1 LDGAV
6 SILDD
11 LAEAN
16 PDALLAD
23 GLEAAL
29 VGYTV
34 NQHHPHVAVYDI
46 DKCVDVL
53 VERDGMTP
61 EEADEFLSFNTL
73 GAYVGENGPMYVRFE
88 ST

>member
-1 LDGAV
+1 MTTLELL
-6 SILDD
+6 SEL
-11 LAEAN
+11 N

-34 NQHHPHVAVYDI
+34 NHHHPIVAVYDI
-46 DKCVDVL
+46 EKCIDVL

-73 GAYVGENGPMYVRFE
+73 GAYVGENGPLYVRFE
-88 ST
+88 K

>member
-1 LDGAV
+1 MTALEA
-6 SILDD
+6 

-23 GLEAAL
+23 GLEPAL

-34 NQHHPHVAVYDI
+34 NHHHPHVAVYDI
-46 DKCVDVL
+46 DKCVGVL

-73 GAYVGENGPMYVRFE
+73 GAYVGENGPIYVRFE
-88 ST
+88 K

>member
-1 LDGAV
+1 VEEGTMT
-6 SILDD
+6 ILEA

-34 NQHHPHVAVYDI
+34 NHHHPHVAVYDI

-53 VERDGMTP
+53 VERDGMTA

-73 GAYVGENGPMYVRFE
+73 GAYVGENGPIYVRFG
-88 ST
+88 

>member
-1 LDGAV
+1 MSQEL
-6 SILDD
+6 LEM
-11 LAEAN
+11 LAELN

-34 NQHHPHVAVYDI
+34 NHHIPHVAVYDI
-46 DKCVDVL
+46 AKCIEAL
-53 VERDGMTP
+53 VARDGMTH

-73 GAYVGENGPMYVRFE
+73 GAFVGENGPIYIR
-88 ST
+88 TAP